1 MSERQPSPTAPTETH
16 RTVLDTI
23 TEADLP
29 ALGRMYALAFGG
41 ASEQSIEWIRKG
53 GLPRLRVLRDAQK
66 VGAPGGDRAGIAAV
80 LLRIDAGQFY
90 QGRSVRTL
98 GIAGVAVAPEMR
110 GQGHAYAMMRE
121 AMLEAHRD
129 GYALSGLY
137 ASTQS
142 LYRKVG
148 YEQAGSRFVARI
160 PVTTFEPSTR
170 EGRVIALSDAESE
183 QVRACYNRFAA
194 RFHGMI
200 DRSDYHWNRVKAH
213 RDMVFEGFGIQR
225 DNGSIAGYVYLDRK
239 RKDSGRLELIVQDLA
254 FDDAPAALRLIGLLR
269 DFAPMADEVAIPMG
283 PWHPLLMMLSQQRY
297 TLILKDYWMIR
308 VVDVERALTQRGYP
322 HAIDSTLTIDV
333 RDDLIEANNRQ
344 FVLRVKNGQGE
355 VAPSDAKNP
364 TTAGEKHAARQTI
377 SLSVQA
383 LASLYSGLS
392 NATQLQLI
400 GTCEGDANA
409 LNVADGVFAA
419 SSPWMTDFF

>member
-1 MSERQPSPTAPTETH
+1 MSPHQSANAACENTKSKA
-16 RTVLDTI
+16 LDTI
-23 TEADLP
+23 TEADLS
-29 ALGRMYALAFGG
+29 ALGRMYSLAFGG
-41 ASEQSIEWIRKG
+41 PSEQSIEWIRKG
-53 GLPRLRVLRDAQK
+53 GFPRLRVLREESA
-66 VGAPGGDRAGIAAV
+66 AIAAV

-90 QGRSVRTL
+90 YGRSVRTL

-121 AMLEAHRD
+121 AMREAHRC

-148 YEQAGSRFVARI
+148 FEQAGSRFIAKI
-160 PVTTFEPSTR
+160 PVTTLEPSSR
-170 EGRVIALSDAESE
+170 DGRVISLGESDQA
-183 QVRACYNRFAA
+183 QVLACYNRFAT

-200 DRSDYHWNRVKAH
+200 DRSDYHWNRVKSH
-213 RDMVFEGFGIQR
+213 RDMVFEGFGIKR
-225 DNGSIAGYVYLDRK
+225 DDGTIAGYVYLDRK
-239 RKDSGRLELIVQDLA
+239 RKDTGRLDLIVQDLA

-297 TLILKDYWMIR
+297 TLSLKDYWMIR

-322 HAIDSTLTIDV
+322 HAVDATLTLRV
-333 RDDLIEANNRQ
+333 RDELIAANNRR
-344 FVLRVKNGQGE
+344 FTLRVKDGRGE
-355 VAPSDAKNP
+355 VTAADATDPTSAGRNNTAP
-364 TTAGEKHAARQTI
+364 AAAI
-377 SLSVQA
+377 SISVRS
-383 LASLYSGLS
+383 LASLYSGLC

-400 GTCEGDANA
+400 GACEGDANA
-409 LNVADGVFAA
+409 LHVADAVFAA

>member
-1 MSERQPSPTAPTETH
+1 MTPHQSANAPHENAKYSA
-16 RTVLDTI
+16 LDTI

-29 ALGRMYALAFGG
+29 ALGRMYSLAFGG
-41 ASEQSIEWIRKG
+41 PSEQSIEWIRKG
-53 GLPRLRVLRDAQK
+53 GFPRLRVLREESA
-66 VGAPGGDRAGIAAV
+66 AIAAV

-90 QGRSVRTL
+90 HGRNVRTL

-148 YEQAGSRFVARI
+148 YEQAGSRFIAKI
-160 PVTTFEPSTR
+160 PVTTLEPSSR
-170 EGRVIALSDAESE
+170 DGRVISLGEADQAE
-183 QVRACYNRFAA
+183 VLACYNRFAA

-213 RDMVFEGFGIQR
+213 RDMIFEGFGIKR
-225 DNGSIAGYVYLDRK
+225 DDGTIAGYVYLDRK
-239 RKDSGRLELIVQDLA
+239 RKDTGRLDLVVQDLA

-283 PWHPLLMMLSQQRY
+283 PWHPLLMMLGQQRY
-297 TLILKDYWMIR
+297 TLSLKDYWMIR

-322 HAIDSTLTIDV
+322 HALDATLTLNV
-333 RDDLIEANNRQ
+333 RDDLIKANDRR
-344 FVLRVKNGQGE
+344 FVLRVKDGRGE
-355 VAPSDAKNP
+355 VAPTDAKA
-364 TTAGEKHAARQTI
+364 TATAGGKSAAAASI
-377 SLSVQA
+377 SISVRA
-383 LASLYSGLS
+383 LASLYSGLC
-392 NATQLQLI
+392 NATQHQLI
-400 GTCEGDANA
+400 GACEGDARA
-409 LNVADGVFAA
+409 LNIADAVFAS

>member
-1 MSERQPSPTAPTETH
+1 MSPYQSAQSAARESHPAT
-16 RTVLDTI
+16 LDTI

-53 GLPRLRVLRDAQK
+53 GFPRLRVLRDAH
-66 VGAPGGDRAGIAAV
+66 VSPATGSDRAGVAAV

-90 QGRSVRTL
+90 GGRSVRTL
-98 GIAGVAVAPEMR
+98 GIAGVAVAPESR

-148 YEQAGSRFVARI
+148 YEQAGSRFIARI

-183 QVRACYNRFAA
+183 QVKACYNRFAA

-213 RDMVFEGFGIQR
+213 RDMVFEGFGIKR
-225 DNGSIAGYVYLDRK
+225 DDGTIAGYVYLDRK
-239 RKDSGRLELIVQDLA
+239 RKDSGRLDLVVQDLA

-269 DFAPMADEVAIPMG
+269 DFAPMADEVTIPMG

-297 TLILKDYWMIR
+297 SLSLKDYWMIR
-308 VVDVERALTQRGYP
+308 VIDVERALSQRGYP
-322 HAIDSTLTIDV
+322 HALDATLRIDV
-333 RDDLIEANNRQ
+333 KDELIASNSRS
-344 FVLRVKNGQGE
+344 FVLRVKDGRGE
-355 VAPSDAKNP
+355 VALSLAGTP
-364 TTAGEKHAARQTI
+364 TNGRAGL
-377 SLSVQA
+377 SLPINA
-383 LASLYSGLS
+383 LASLYSGLCS
-392 NATQLQLI
+392 ATQLQLI
-400 GTCEGDANA
+400 GACDGDAEAVN
-409 LNVADGVFAA
+409 LADAVFAA
-419 SSPWMTDFF
+419 TTPWMTDFF